1 MNDRSIL
8 IFESRAR
15 ARCRNDASSCE
26 FLEINADAD
35 SCNSLLCSTSL
46 HTSSPAFL
54 SGNRL
59 SPPSAAVESPILYR
73 SIG

>member
-26 FLEINADAD
+26 FLAINVDAD

-46 HTSSPAFL
+46 ETSSPAFL
-54 SGNRL
+54 LL
-59 SPPSAAVESPILYR
+59 SPPSAAAESPMLNR
-73 SIG
+73 SVG